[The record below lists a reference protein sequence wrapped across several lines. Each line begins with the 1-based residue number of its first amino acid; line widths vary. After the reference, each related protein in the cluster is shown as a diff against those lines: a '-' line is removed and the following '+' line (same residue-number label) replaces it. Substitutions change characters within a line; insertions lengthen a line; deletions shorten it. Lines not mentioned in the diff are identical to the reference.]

1 MTRQGVIVQGFLALL
16 GLAFAYSTWQR
27 DPDLDSGQS
36 VVVDITKSDLQ
47 KIRYEDGEN
56 SFVELTAGKDDA
68 GEFTLVRLSGKKGHK
83 GAMPAGHP
91 VVQTDVP
98 ERQLR
103 GNEAALRM
111 WKLFAPL
118 LASRSLG
125 VVDEARQKSLGL
137 DKSKKKIHVTYRGIT
152 RSFALTPPPP
162 GGTEPY
168 LRALDDGRVY
178 LVSNQIHTDFNAA
191 QSNLVDRRFH
201 GFLLQEFDELI
212 VRDGGGNEKK
222 RFKFKRFAD
231 GRPGGQ
237 LVPTGTDTPDTT
249 AANWHERIFALFPAE
264 VLGKGEIP
272 AGGEPIV
279 SMRLEYFYRGKRLGW
294 TDLAR
299 SRDENASAAQ
309 APSGASGE
317 TPPRTSGLAR
327 SELTAGWMRLA
338 VEAQALVSEGETLF
352 GASAPGGTL

>member
-1 MTRQGVIVQGFLALL
+1 MTRQGVIVQGVLALL

-36 VVVDITKSDLQ
+36 IVIDITKKDLE
-47 KIRYEDGEN
+47 KIRYEDGE
-56 SFVELTAGKDDA
+56 STFVELNAGQDDT
-68 GEFTLVRLSGKKGHK
+68 GEFVLVTLSGKKGHN
-83 GAMPAGHP
+83 GPMPAGHP

-103 GNEAALRM
+103 GNDAALRM

-118 LASRSLG
+118 QATRSLG
-125 VVDEARQKSLGL
+125 VVDEAKQKSLGL
-137 DKSKKKIHVTYRGIT
+137 DKTKKKIHVTYRGIK
-152 RSFALTPPPP
+152 RSFAIAPPPP
-162 GGTEPY
+162 GGTEAY

-191 QSNLVDRRFH
+191 QSNMVDRRFH
-201 GFLLQEFDELI
+201 SFLLQEFDELI

-222 RFKFKRFAD
+222 RFQFKRFAD

-237 LVPTGTDTPDTT
+237 LIPNGSDASDTT

-264 VLGKGEIP
+264 VLGKGEVP

-299 SRDENASAAQ
+299 SRDENAASAP
-309 APSGASGE
+309 APTGGSE
-317 TPPRTSGLAR
+317 TPPRTSGMAR
-327 SELTAGWMRLA
+327 SELTTGWVRLA
-338 VEAQALVSEGETLF
+338 VEAQALISEGETLF
-352 GASAPGGTL
+352 GTVAPSGAL